1 MPAPRTLYAIVPP
14 TGLYV
19 REDRCQTPLA
29 KFSTIA
35 PRPPI
40 DLMYAAAA
48 FEAVGWKATLVD
60 CPAEGVDAAE
70 LERRVRAMQPD
81 AVVLSCTTQ
90 TVGDDL
96 ATAAMVKRV
105 APRALTIAKGAHFNV
120 LDVEEL
126 TRHPSLDVALREEI
140 EETCLEIGRGRPLAD
155 VAGITRRTDDG
166 RVVRNPSRPFTREL
180 DALPFPARHLTRN
193 ELYVRPDT
201 GAPQTTVVTNR
212 GCPHRCTY
220 CLANQVA
227 GLANRYR
234 SVEDVLAELRECVE
248 RHGITSFL
256 FRSDLFTQNGAW
268 VRRLCEAI
276 LDSGLAI
283 SWACNSRVD
292 TVDAET
298 LRWMKRA
305 GCWIAAFGVES
316 GDQATLD
323 RLQKNARVED
333 ARHAVALCRAT
344 GIKSSVYLLMGL
356 PWDTHESL
364 TELTAFAIDLDPDI
378 VEFFYP
384 YPFPGTPLQRELVEL
399 GLLAP
404 GEIPKESYAY
414 PAVPTRTLSREQL
427 AAYRAAGLR
436 SFYLRP
442 AKIARTLLGTR
453 SPTELRN
460 YVRAGWT
467 QLRQLRERAPRFV

>member
-1 MPAPRTLYAIVPP
+1 MTAPRTLYAVVPP

-19 REDRCQTPLA
+19 REDRCQTPLD

-48 FEAVGWKATLVD
+48 FASAGWDCLLVD
-60 CPAEGVDAAE
+60 CPAENVGAAE
-70 LERRVRAMQPD
+70 LEARLRARQPD
-81 AVVLSCTTQ
+81 VVLLSCTTQ
-90 TVGDDL
+90 TVADDL
-96 ATAAMVKRV
+96 VTAAMVKRV
-105 APRALTIAKGAHFNV
+105 CPGAITVAKGAHFNV
-120 LDVEEL
+120 LDRDEMAA
-126 TRHPSLDVALREEI
+126 HPALDVALREEI
-140 EETCLEIGRGRPLAD
+140 EETCLEIAAGRPLAEI
-155 VAGITRRTDDG
+155 AGITWRGADG
-166 RVVRNPSRPFTREL
+166 GAVQNPSRTFTRDL

-193 ELYVRPDT
+193 ALYTRPDT
-201 GAPQTTVVTNR
+201 GAPQTTLVTNR

-234 SVEDVLAELRECVE
+234 SVENVLAEIRECVE
-248 RHGITSFL
+248 RHGISSFL

-276 LDSGLAI
+276 LDSGLRI
-283 SWACNSRVD
+283 EWACNSRVD
-292 TVDAET
+292 TVDADT

-333 ARHAVALCRAT
+333 AHRAVALCREA

-364 TELTAFAIDLDPDI
+364 TAQIAFALALDPDI

-384 YPFPGTPLQRELVEL
+384 YPFPGTPLQRQCVEL

-414 PAVPTRTLSREQL
+414 PAVATETLTREQL
-427 AAYRAAGLR
+427 AAYRSAALR

-442 AKIARTLLGTR
+442 RKIARTLLGTR
-453 SPTELRN
+453 SLGEFRN
-460 YVRAGWT
+460 YVRAGLS
-467 QLRQLRERAPRFV
+467 QLRQLRETA